1 MGVKDAHAAQI
12 VAQRNK
18 YCNYKGCEYS
28 LYVDEV
34 LYERTV
40 LDSYG
45 LNSIDVCVPMKGA
58 GSAVIKFSIFNSTF
72 RQFGPIS
79 KSVSTIFKL
88 GSIVRINMGYG
99 NTAACE
105 TVFKGFVYMIG
116 EEYDYMSSEE
126 SPSFVV
132 TVMDARK
139 LMMIN
144 GNKYQILTGNG
155 YTGIIKL
162 ILDKYKAILD
172 KIEVLPGVSNQAPM
186 QLPQNTNDYDFIM
199 NEIIGC
205 GKLGSDFYVSCGNAY
220 LKPRSIAKPIPDV
233 ALTVNTREGIDDL
246 DYFRL
251 DRSFVNTT
259 LNVYGID
266 YDKDTVTTPAISK
279 ILKTPLNPMAPG
291 TVIKPLAIPKDV
303 VVSDVMCNN
312 YDDATFIAQNLADDV
327 MYKTWHGV
335 GKGHMIP
342 DIAIGKYIAVDGTD
356 TLSMGNHY
364 VTMVRHEIRNKKI
377 ISKGQDRGVSVVATT
392 YFETEGYM
400 NK

>member
-1 MGVKDAHAAQI
+1 MGVKDAHIAQLKK
-12 VAQRNK
+12 QK
-18 YCNYKGCEYS
+18 KEHYNYKGCEYS
-28 LYVDEV
+28 LTVDNKI
-34 LYERTV
+34 YQRAA
-40 LDSYG
+40 LDKYK
-45 LNSIDVCVPMKGA
+45 LTSIDVCVPMKGA
-58 GSAVIKFSIFNSTF
+58 GSAVIKFASFDATF
-72 RQFGPIS
+72 RNFGF
-79 KSVSTIFKL
+79 VSTMFNL
-88 GSIVRINMGYG
+88 GSIVEIKMGYG
-99 NTAACE
+99 NFRNCR

-162 ILDKYKAILD
+162 ILDKYKAILN
-172 KIEVLPGVSNQAPM
+172 KIEVTPGASNQAPM
-186 QLPQNTNDYDFIM
+186 KLPQNTNDYDFIM

-205 GKLGSDFYVSCGNAY
+205 GKLGSDFYVSCGDAY

-233 ALTVNTREGIDDL
+233 AFTVTIGNGSDNL
-246 DYFRL
+246 DYFRI

-266 YDKDTVTTPAISK
+266 YDKDTPIQAIRTLQTPSD
-279 ILKTPLNPMAPG
+279 PMAPG

-312 YDDATFIAQNLADDV
+312 YDDAAFIAQNLADDV

-335 GKGHMIP
+335 GKGHMNP
-342 DIAIGKYIAVDGTD
+342 DVKIGEYIAVDGTD
-356 TLSMGNHY
+356 ALATRNQY
-364 VTMVRHEIRNKKI
+364 VTMVRHEIRKKTI